1 MTAKEAAEKWQI
13 TQRRVAIL
21 CSENRI
27 TGAEMLGNMWLI
39 PGNAEKPAD
48 GRSFR
53 IKCDKKAKPFIK
65 WAGGKTQL
73 IVEISKRF
81 PIGLGTKILK
91 YAEPFVGGGALLFE
105 ILSRY
110 KLEEVFISDINEDL
124 INCYR
129 VIKNDPESLIE
140 TLQVIQNDFLSL
152 DQVGRKEFFYDKRHL
167 YNHLKFKYS
176 ADMLLARTAL
186 FMFLNKTCFNGL
198 YRVNS
203 KGLYNVPMGAYKNP
217 LICDTENILAV
228 SEKLQ
233 NIKIHCCNFKESA
246 GFIDSNTFVYFDPP
260 YRPISNTSGFN
271 SYTQDAF
278 TDEQQYDLAAF
289 FKELSLRGSK
299 LLLSNSDPKNYD
311 EADDFFD
318 NLYKDFHIDRVNA
331 ARMINSKA
339 TGRGKIKEL
348 LIYNYEV
355 NV

>member
-27 TGAEMLGNMWLI
+27 PNAEMLGNMWLI
-39 PGNAEKPAD
+39 PTNAKKPAD
-48 GRSFR
+48 ERRFR
-53 IKCDKKAKPFIK
+53 IKCNKKAKPFIK

-73 IVEISKRF
+73 IDEISKRF

-91 YAEPFVGGGALLFE
+91 YAEPFVGGGAILFE

-110 KLEEVFISDINEDL
+110 NLEEVFISDINEDL

-129 VIKNDPESLIE
+129 VIKTEPESLIE
-140 TLQVIQNDFLSL
+140 TLQAMQNNFLSL
-152 DQVGRKEFFYDKRHL
+152 NQDRRKEFFYDKRNL
-167 YNHLKFKYS
+167 YNHLKFNYS
-176 ADMLLARTAL
+176 ADMLLVRTAL

-233 NIKIHCCNFKESA
+233 NIKIHCGDFRESVN
-246 GFIDSNTFVYFDPP
+246 FIDSNTFVYFDPP
-260 YRPISNTSGFN
+260 YRPISNTSGFT
-271 SYTQDAF
+271 SYTQDSF
-278 TDEQQYDLAAF
+278 TDKQQYDLSSF
-289 FKELSLRGSK
+289 FKELSSKGSK

-311 EADDFFD
+311 ETDNFFD

-331 ARMINSKA
+331 SRMINSKA

-348 LIYNYEV
+348 LIFNYEV